1 MSIDWNWGIFLQEAP
16 FGNTTYL
23 GWLWSGFQVTVALS
37 ITAWIIAF
45 LVGSIFGIL
54 RTVPNRFLSGLGTLY
69 VELFRNVPLIVQFF
83 TWYLVVPELLPE
95 DLGMWFKAELDPNI
109 QFFLSSMIC
118 LGLFTAARVCEQVR
132 AAIQSLPRGQKNAAL
147 AMGLTLPQAYRYVL
161 LPNAYRVIV
170 PPMTSEM
177 MNLVKNSAIAS
188 TIGLVDMAA
197 QAGKLLDYSAHAWDT
212 AVIVGIVW
220 GTILAVMRLSSFAPI
235 AWFAKAYVNVF
246 RSIPLV
252 MVLLW
257 FYLIVPGFLQNVL
270 GLSPKTDIR
279 LISAMVAF
287 SMFEAAYYS
296 EIIRAGIQS
305 ISRGQSSAALALGMT
320 HWQSMKLIILPQ
332 AFRAMVPLLLTQG
345 IVLFQDTSLVYV
357 LSLADFFRTAST
369 IGERD
374 GTQVEMILFAGAVY
388 FVISLSAS
396 LLVSYL
402 KKRTV

>member
-1 MSIDWNWGIFLQEAP
+1 MYEFDWSSIVP
-16 FGNTTYL
+16 SMPYL
-23 GWLWSGFQVTVALS
+23 LD
-37 ITAWIIAF
+37 
-45 LVGSIFGIL
+45 
-54 RTVPNRFLSGLGTLY
+54 GL
-69 VELFRNVPLIVQFF
+69 
-83 TWYLVVPELLPE
+83 
-95 DLGMWFKAELDPNI
+95 A
-109 QFFLSSMIC
+109 
-118 LGLFTAARVCEQVR
+118 
-132 AAIQSLPRGQKNAAL
+132 
-147 AMGLTLPQAYRYVL
+147 LTLKIT
-161 LPNAYRVIV
+161 VI
-170 PPMTSEM
+170 
-177 MNLVKNSAIAS
+177 AI
-188 TIGLVDMAA
+188 
-197 QAGKLLDYSAHAWDT
+197 
-212 AVIVGIVW
+212 IVGIVW
-220 GTILAVMRLSSFAPI
+220 GTLLAVMRLSSFKPL
-235 AWFAKAYVNVF
+235 AWFATAYVNVF

-345 IVLFQDTSLVYV
+345 IVLFQDTSL
-357 LSLADFFRTAST
+357 ADFFRTAST

-374 GTQVEMILFAGAVY
+374 GTQVEMILFAGGVY

-396 LLVSYL
+396 LLVSWL